1 MRSIVVAIAFLVTGA
16 CDRSAA
22 PAGTAA
28 EPSSAPAIAPATE
41 SQATSTPT
49 FTDRVWLR
57 ADAGSAPGAMQIF
70 LSDGTLI
77 SDSCFETYRLSSW
90 RLDGD
95 QLVWSE
101 DGVDIRA
108 RVVSVDSRR
117 ADAPPDAARRRGGT
131 AIHRGGGALRLSRY
145 ATLTALLR
153 AFARHAKAPE
163 SIALQRP

>member
-1 MRSIVVAIAFLVTGA
+1 MWRIVVAIAFLVTGA

-22 PAGTAA
+22 PAGTA
-28 EPSSAPAIAPATE
+28 EPSSAPVIAPATE
-41 SQATSTPT
+41 SQATPTPT

-95 QLVWSE
+95 QLAWSE

-108 RVVSVDSRR
+108 SVASVDS
-117 ADAPPDAARRRGGT
+117 DALTLRLMLRGGEEEQRFT
-131 AIHRGGGALRLSRY
+131 AAAVPYVCPDMPR
-145 ATLTALLR
+145 
-153 AFARHAKAPE
+153 
-163 SIALQRP
+163 

>member
-1 MRSIVVAIAFLVTGA
+1 MSSGMPARQPMRSVIVAIAVLVTGA

-41 SQATSTPT
+41 SQATSTQS

-57 ADAGSAPGAMQIF
+57 ADAGSAPGTMQIF

-77 SDSCFETYRLSSW
+77 ADSCFETYRLSSW

-95 QLVWSE
+95 QLAWSE

-108 RVVSVDSRR
+108 RVVSVDS
-117 ADAPPDAARRRGGT
+117 DALT
-131 AIHRGGGALRLSRY
+131 LRLMLRDGEEEQRF
-145 ATLTALLR
+145 TA
-153 AFARHAKAPE
+153 AKVPYVCPDMP
-163 SIALQRP
+163 R

>member
-57 ADAGSAPGAMQIF
+57 ADAGSAPGTMQIF

-95 QLVWSE
+95 QLAWSE

-108 RVVSVDSRR
+108 RVVSVDS
-117 ADAPPDAARRRGGT
+117 DAPTLRLMLRGGEEEQRFN
-131 AIHRGGGALRLSRY
+131 A
-145 ATLTALLR
+145 ATVPYVCPDMPR
-153 AFARHAKAPE
+153 
-163 SIALQRP
+163 

>member
-1 MRSIVVAIAFLVTGA
+1 MSSGMPGKRPMRSFVVAIAFLVTGA

-22 PAGTAA
+22 PAGTA
-28 EPSSAPAIAPATE
+28 EPSSAPAVAPATE
-41 SQATSTPT
+41 SQATSTPS

-57 ADAGSAPGAMQIF
+57 ADPGSAPGAMQSF

-95 QLVWSE
+95 QLAWSE

-108 RVVSVDSRR
+108 RVVSVDS
-117 ADAPPDAARRRGGT
+117 DALTIRLMLRGGEEEQRFT
-131 AIHRGGGALRLSRY
+131 AAAVPYVCPDMPR
-145 ATLTALLR
+145 
-153 AFARHAKAPE
+153 
-163 SIALQRP
+163 